1 MHTLYELYIGSH
13 NKHNHIIKIIKL
25 WFIPNSQYMRPFN
38 LFTYFFNSKKCVPFG
53 PKYVWCDF
61 LIFGFNAPFSPLIIL
76 GDCLVQ
82 IIFFEKWI
90 IILGEVKYHKVI

>member
-13 NKHNHIIKIIKL
+13 NKHNHIINIIKL
-25 WFIPNSQYMRPFN
+25 WFSPNNQYMRSFN
-38 LFTYFFNSKKCVPFG
+38 LLTYFVNSKKYVAFV

-61 LIFGFNAPFSPLIIL
+61 SIFGFNAPFSPLIFL
-76 GDCLVQ
+76 GDCLEKLS
-82 IIFFEKWI
+82 FFEKWI